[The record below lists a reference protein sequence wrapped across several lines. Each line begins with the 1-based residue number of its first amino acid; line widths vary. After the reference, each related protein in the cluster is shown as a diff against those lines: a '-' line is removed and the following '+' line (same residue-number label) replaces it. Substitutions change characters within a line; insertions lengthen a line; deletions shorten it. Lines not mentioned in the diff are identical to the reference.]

1 MIPLETIGV
10 ALIGYLLGS
19 IPFGVLVAKR
29 FGVDIY
35 SVGSGNPGATNVL
48 REIGKPAGYT
58 VFVFDFLKGYL
69 ATRWFEA
76 PGLTNFCDYIQEDES
91 RAVVFSLIGLAAA
104 VIGHTYPLFSRFRG
118 GKGVATAM
126 GGLLGVMPICL
137 AVGLVTWGGIFY
149 STRYVALASIGF
161 GLSLPI
167 CSLVLYWAKDE
178 HWGVVAMAFVVM
190 AWIIWRHRSN
200 LARLRAGTENRF
212 DRKKTVKQS

>member
-58 VFVFDFLKGYL
+58 VFVFDFLKGFL
-69 ATRWFEA
+69 ATYWFMI
-76 PGLTNFCDYIQEDES
+76 P
-91 RAVVFSLIGLAAA
+91 VFSIETDPVFLGLWGLPAA
-104 VIGHTYPLFSRFRG
+104 VLGHTYPLFTGFRG

-126 GGLLGVMPICL
+126 GGLLGVMPECL
-137 AVGLVTWGGIFY
+137 LLGLVTWAIIFY

-167 CSLVLYWAKDE
+167 CSLVTFWASDE
-178 HWGVVAMAFVVM
+178 NHRHAGIVVLALVVM